1 MLARSRLLDAVACPC
16 CHEPLASLSECS
28 SCGATFTTSD
38 GPPSLIPGSV
48 KRDVSFAFTSERSVA
63 GEAFR
68 GAFRYPPAGTSTNV
82 HHLDD
87 AHAVLLDQLA
97 PGSSVLEIGCG
108 GGHMREPLKARGTR
122 YIGTDISAV
131 RVNDTLRAHGGPD
144 LLADAHFLPFADEQF
159 DLVYSAAVVEH
170 LACPQLAVQEVRR
183 VLKPGGLFAGSV
195 SFLEP
200 WHDDSFYHMSP
211 LGVFELMVQAGL
223 KPEFVWPGYSGFDAL
238 YGMGN
243 KATRALLPL
252 ARFSAFAFRLG
263 NRLKGRSR
271 TVEDEA
277 KVAGGMNWIAVKP

>member
-1 MLARSRLLDAVACPC
+1 
-16 CHEPLASLSECS
+16 
-28 SCGATFTTSD
+28 
-38 GPPSLIPGSV
+38 
-48 KRDVSFAFTSERSVA
+48 
-63 GEAFR
+63 
-68 GAFRYPPAGTSTNV
+68 
-82 HHLDD
+82 
-87 AHAVLLDQLA
+87 
-97 PGSSVLEIGCG
+97 
-108 GGHMREPLKARGTR
+108 MREPLKARGIR

-170 LACPQLAVQEVRR
+170 LACPQLATHEVRR
-183 VLKPGGLFAGSV
+183 VLKPGGRFAGSV

-263 NRLKGRSR
+263 NRLKGRNR

-277 KVAGGMNWIAVKP
+277 KVAGGINWIAVKP